1 MSEPRF
7 VRANPKVRADEGK
20 VCVMWGP
27 LVYTVEET
35 DNGENLQALYIDTAK
50 PVKKLS
56 LIHIY
61 IGVCLFPIPIGLSF
75 LYKFF

>member
-50 PVKKLS
+50 PVKK
-56 LIHIY
+56 
-61 IGVCLFPIPIGLSF
+61 
-75 LYKFF
+75 K

>member
-1 MSEPRF
+1 M
-7 VRANPKVRADEGK
+7 RANPKVRADEGK

-50 PVKKLS
+50 PVKK
-56 LIHIY
+56 
-61 IGVCLFPIPIGLSF
+61 VKKRNFQC
-75 LYKFF
+75 